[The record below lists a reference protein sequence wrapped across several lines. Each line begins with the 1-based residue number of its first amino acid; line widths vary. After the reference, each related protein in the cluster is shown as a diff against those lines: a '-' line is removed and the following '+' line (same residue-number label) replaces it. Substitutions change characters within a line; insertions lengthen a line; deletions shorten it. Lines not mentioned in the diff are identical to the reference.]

1 VRSATHFHTVGIG
14 AGPANLSL
22 AALFEAVEPDRIA
35 LFEGKPGPAWHSG
48 LLFSGVRMRSMW
60 LKDLVTLADP
70 SHRLSFVNYIVSGGR
85 ALAFMNAGYCD
96 AMPRLE
102 YVRYLA
108 WAASQMPDIYYGKK
122 IDRVSFGPPFSL
134 YCGDEL
140 VATSEHLA
148 VGVGSVPR
156 MPEGLDLADRGR
168 MVIADHLME
177 TLPTLEFSSSSPV
190 AVVGGGQT
198 GAECVL
204 ELRRQGFTDIRW
216 FGSRPWF
223 APYDHSPSANEL
235 YTPAYAEF
243 FNSLPAQRRRELTV
257 EQQLTNDGI
266 TPNTLTRLYQDN
278 YEDLLRTGRPTVT
291 MFPGRRVTRGEPE
304 GDGVLLHCDGALGP
318 ERHQVRYVVV
328 AAGRCPSP
336 LPFDDDLMTLVDSEL
351 DVSADYSLRWKFED
365 TNKIFVQNRAREVH
379 GLQDASVVMLPAR
392 SATIINALFG
402 RPVYT
407 VPEQYSATVWESGC
421 VAELPRA

>member
-1 VRSATHFHTVGIG
+1 VGIG

-134 YCGDEL
+134 YCGDER

-156 MPEGLDLADRGR
+156 MP
-168 MVIADHLME
+168 
-177 TLPTLEFSSSSPV
+177 
-190 AVVGGGQT
+190 
-198 GAECVL
+198 
-204 ELRRQGFTDIRW
+204 
-216 FGSRPWF
+216 
-223 APYDHSPSANEL
+223 
-235 YTPAYAEF
+235 
-243 FNSLPAQRRRELTV
+243 
-257 EQQLTNDGI
+257 
-266 TPNTLTRLYQDN
+266 
-278 YEDLLRTGRPTVT
+278 
-291 MFPGRRVTRGEPE
+291 
-304 GDGVLLHCDGALGP
+304 
-318 ERHQVRYVVV
+318 
-328 AAGRCPSP
+328 
-336 LPFDDDLMTLVDSEL
+336 
-351 DVSADYSLRWKFED
+351 
-365 TNKIFVQNRAREVH
+365 
-379 GLQDASVVMLPAR
+379 
-392 SATIINALFG
+392 
-402 RPVYT
+402 
-407 VPEQYSATVWESGC
+407 
-421 VAELPRA
+421 